1 MNETTRTQ
9 IAALEDLRL
18 PELQTRYAEVLG
30 EATRTPNRRFLIRR
44 ITEAL
49 LARTEGES
57 PAPAASSEPATPS
70 ATPPATE
77 TATPLATVSASSLD
91 VEEAR
96 RVIMENVDPMGYD
109 TAEQYVEECYGQVA
123 PEAMPGLLIEAAQ
136 IILDNAAAAEP
147 TDGAVEPLRSPETH
161 CESCGQLL
169 VDGRCSDCEQRNA
182 LDEQRRDDDQTMP
195 ATATVDRPTESA
207 DAAPAPAPSTEPA
220 AAPKLTKLDVPALQ
234 ARYLEVVGRATGS
247 DDRRYLIWKIRQ
259 AEKSKVPVG
268 PRQERTEAA
277 EPQDHKVLPLRMEAE
292 LVAKLDEARER
303 LGLKSRM
310 ELIRR
315 ALHAYLAA
323 AGEHEVAVL
332 FAPEA

>member
-1 MNETTRTQ
+1 MNETIRTQ

-18 PELQTRYAEVLG
+18 PELQARSAEVLG
-30 EATRTPNRRFLIRR
+30 EPTRTPNRRFLIRR

-49 LARTEGES
+49 LARTEGEQPAPAQS
-57 PAPAASSEPATPS
+57 TAPAEPTLPSEPAPAAA
-70 ATPPATE
+70 AE
-77 TATPLATVSASSLD
+77 TTTPLATVPGSSMD
-91 VEEAR
+91 VEQAR

-123 PEAMPGLLIEAAQ
+123 PEAMPGLLVEAAQ

-147 TDGAVEPLRSPETH
+147 QPESAAEPHGPE
-161 CESCGQLL
+161 
-169 VDGRCSDCEQRNA
+169 
-182 LDEQRRDDDQTMP
+182 P
-195 ATATVDRPTESA
+195 ATSEPAPAAEPAPESDEVTEPAEPTESA
-207 DAAPAPAPSTEPA
+207 TAAEPAEPTEPAPDAEPA
-220 AAPKLTKLDVPALQ
+220 AAVKLTKLDVPALQ
-234 ARYLEVVGRATGS
+234 ALHLELIGRPTSSSDKAYLVWRLRQAQKGKIPVGQRERRAT
-247 DDRRYLIWKIRQ
+247 
-259 AEKSKVPVG
+259 A
-268 PRQERTEAA
+268 T

-310 ELIRR
+310 DLFRR

-323 AGEHEVAVL
+323 AGEHDVAAL

>member
-1 MNETTRTQ
+1 MNETIRTQ

-18 PELQTRYAEVLG
+18 PELQARYAEVLG
-30 EATRTPNRRFLIRR
+30 EPTRTPNRRFLIRR

-49 LARTEGES
+49 LALAEGEQ
-57 PAPAASSEPATPS
+57 PAPAESTAPSEPTAPL
-70 ATPPATE
+70 ATE
-77 TATPLATVSASSLD
+77 TVTQPATVSASGMD

-123 PEAMPGLLIEAAQ
+123 PEAMPGLLVEAAQ

-147 TDGAVEPLRSPETH
+147 QPERAAEPHSTEPVIEPAPAAEPAPESAEAT
-161 CESCGQLL
+161 E
-169 VDGRCSDCEQRNA
+169 
-182 LDEQRRDDDQTMP
+182 P
-195 ATATVDRPTESA
+195 AEPTESA
-207 DAAPAPAPSTEPA
+207 TAAEPA
-220 AAPKLTKLDVPALQ
+220 STPKLTKLDVPALQ
-234 ARYLEVVGRATGS
+234 ALHLELIGRPTASSDKAYLVWR
-247 DDRRYLIWKIRQ
+247 LRQ
-259 AEKSKVPVG
+259 AQKGKIPVG
-268 PRQERTEAA
+268 PREHRATTT

-310 ELIRR
+310 DLFRR
-315 ALHAYLAA
+315 ALHSYLTA
-323 AGEHEVAVL
+323 AGEQEVADL